1 MYIMKVKKGFY
12 LKCKFQCK
20 SSTVKIFCSIYIH
33 FIYIYI
39 YIYIFMLLINIFS
52 DTEIKEKFS
61 SAILAV
67 SLIPV
72 VRLILLAVITFSLL

>member
-33 FIYIYI
+33 FIYI

>member
-33 FIYIYI
+33 FI

-72 VRLILLAVITFSLL
+72 VRLILLVVITFSLL